1 MFQIHIGNTPH
12 NLTQNDFK
20 ELGKRSEGYSGSDI
34 AIIVREALMQPI
46 RIVQN
51 ATHFKPVRFLFVF
64 LTISHKFLKFNI
76 LFFVLFWIR
85 SWLPIVTILQ

>member
-51 ATHFKPVRFLFVF
+51 ATHFKPVCSIPLSLSFYFF
-64 LTISHKFLKFNI
+64 SPSYTNFSITIFS
-76 LFFVLFWIR
+76 FVLF
-85 SWLPIVTILQ
+85 